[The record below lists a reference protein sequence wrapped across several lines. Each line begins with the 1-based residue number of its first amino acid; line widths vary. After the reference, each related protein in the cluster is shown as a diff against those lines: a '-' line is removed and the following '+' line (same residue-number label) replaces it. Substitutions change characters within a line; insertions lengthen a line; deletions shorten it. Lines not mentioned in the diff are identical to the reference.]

1 MATIATGLPLARA
14 QRVEGPAL
22 TRPRMVVDPYVL
34 DTLMRDLVRHDRAP
48 SAYLVYLQLFRRTH
62 GAGAP
67 SVSIALLDL
76 AESTGLSKRSVQSAV
91 AHLVYRRLIMV
102 RRASVTSV
110 PEYTVLRPWRR

>member
-1 MATIATGLPLARA
+1 ML
-14 QRVEGPAL
+14 
-22 TRPRMVVDPYVL
+22 VVDPYVL

-62 GAGAP
+62 GAGAQ

-76 AESTGLSKRSVQSAV
+76 AEATGLSKRTVQSALG
-91 AHLVYRRLIMV
+91 HLAYRRLIAVERESM
-102 RRASVTSV
+102 TSI